1 MRLFNLLIAVVAFT
15 MVALAQETPTKPV
28 PDTTVSTP
36 EAEQQALQA
45 QKKAAERQKR
55 LALQKKQEIEEQK
68 RVMEQERKDAEAK
81 AQRENQERERE
92 RADRTFRLIAVI
104 LAIFLSVIT
113 CVTSGLAW
121 RFFSQARQLRDRF
134 AGITDIEKE
143 LLYAGQKLEALKQ
156 ERELIVEENDD
167 RRSKLNAEY
176 DEGLTTYKRLQH
188 EVQLLEEN
196 LEDISFGL
204 YKPHFSFGT
213 PDEYKAAL
221 VTVRDKARAAIKEG
235 QAAVCP
241 ISWTVGNNAR
251 EGAKMVKHNAKL
263 MLRAFNGE
271 CEAALADVSW
281 NNVTRMEERIR
292 KAFEA
297 INKLG
302 EVLQLSITP
311 SYLQLKL
318 DELHLAFEYEQK
330 KYQER
335 EEQRRVREE
344 KREDE
349 RAAREIE
356 QAREDAEREE
366 ARFQK
371 AIEKAR
377 EEAAKA
383 TGMQLQKLTDQI
395 SSFEAKLD
403 EARKKKER
411 AISRAEITKSGFVYV
426 ISNIGSFGERVVKIG
441 MTRRMEPMERVYELG
456 SASVP
461 FPFDV
466 HAMIYTDN
474 APDLENALHQQ
485 FEARRINL
493 ANPRKEFYRGI
504 ELEEVESF
512 VHARGHSAQFIKDA
526 EAREYR
532 ETLAQT
538 NQNGAAPT
546 VSTEEFGEALFK

>member
-1 MRLFNLLIAVVAFT
+1 MSF
-15 MVALAQETPTKPV
+15 M
-28 PDTTVSTP
+28 TVSLTF
-36 EAEQQALQA
+36 LC
-45 QKKAAERQKR
+45 
-55 LALQKKQEIEEQK
+55 LA
-68 RVMEQERKDAEAK
+68 
-81 AQRENQERERE
+81 
-92 RADRTFRLIAVI
+92 
-104 LAIFLSVIT
+104 T
-113 CVTSGLAW
+113 CFTTGLAW
-121 RFFSQARQLRDRF
+121 NIFTKYRQVRNRF

-143 LLYAGQKLEALKQ
+143 LSYAAQKLDSLKQ
-156 ERELIVEENDD
+156 ERELIFKENDD
-167 RRSKLNAEY
+167 RRSKLQTEY
-176 DEGLTTYKRLQH
+176 EEALSTYKRLKQ

-204 YKPHFSFGT
+204 YKPHFTFAT
-213 PDEYKAAL
+213 PDGFKVAL
-221 VTVRDKARAAIKEG
+221 VAARDKARAAIKEG

-281 NNVTRMEERIR
+281 NNITRMEERIR

-302 EVLQLSITP
+302 DVLQLTITV

-318 DELHLAFEYEQK
+318 DELRLTFEYEQK
-330 KYQER
+330 KYRER

-344 KREDE
+344 QREDE

-366 ARFQK
+366 TRFQK
-371 AIEKAR
+371 ALEKAR

-383 TGMQLQKLTDQI
+383 TGLQLQKLTDQI

-426 ISNIGSFGERVVKIG
+426 ISNIGSFGSGLSRSE
-441 MTRRMEPMERVYELG
+441 
-456 SASVP
+456 
-461 FPFDV
+461 
-466 HAMIYTDN
+466 
-474 APDLENALHQQ
+474 
-485 FEARRINL
+485 
-493 ANPRKEFYRGI
+493 
-504 ELEEVESF
+504 
-512 VHARGHSAQFIKDA
+512 
-526 EAREYR
+526 
-532 ETLAQT
+532 
-538 NQNGAAPT
+538 
-546 VSTEEFGEALFK
+546 

>member
-1 MRLFNLLIAVVAFT
+1 MIIA
-15 MVALAQETPTKPV
+15 L
-28 PDTTVSTP
+28 
-36 EAEQQALQA
+36 
-45 QKKAAERQKR
+45 
-55 LALQKKQEIEEQK
+55 
-68 RVMEQERKDAEAK
+68 
-81 AQRENQERERE
+81 
-92 RADRTFRLIAVI
+92 
-104 LAIFLSVIT
+104 IFLCVATCFIT
-113 CVTSGLAW
+113 GLAW
-121 RFFSQARQLRDRF
+121 KFFTTARQLRDRF

-143 LLYAGQKLEALKQ
+143 LLYAAQKLETLNQ
-156 ERELIVEENDD
+156 ERELIVTENDV
-167 RRSKLNAEY
+167 RRSKLKAEY
-176 DEGLTTYKRLQH
+176 DEALATYKRLKQ
-188 EVQLLEEN
+188 EVQLLEDN

-204 YKPHFSFGT
+204 YRPHFSFAT
-213 PDEYKAAL
+213 PDDYKAAL
-221 VTVRDKARAAIKEG
+221 VGVRDKARAAIKEG

-241 ISWTVGNNAR
+241 RSWSVEGDAR
-251 EGAKMVKHNAKL
+251 EGAKMVKKNIKL

-271 CEAALADVSW
+271 CEGAVADVSW

-302 EVLQLSITP
+302 EVLQVSITP

-335 EEQRRVREE
+335 EEQRRIREE
-344 KREDE
+344 MREEE

-356 QAREDAEREE
+356 QARKDAEQEE
-366 ARFQK
+366 VRFQK
-371 AIEKAR
+371 ALEKAR

-383 TGMQLQKLTDQI
+383 TGVQLQKLTDQI

-426 ISNIGSFGERVVKIG
+426 ISNIGSFGEKVVKIG

-474 APDLENALHQQ
+474 APDLETALHQK
-485 FEARRINL
+485 FEPHRINL
-493 ANPRKEFYRGI
+493 ANARKEFYRGI
-504 ELEEVESF
+504 EMEEVEAF
-512 VHARGHSAQFIKDA
+512 VRARGLSAQFIKEA

-532 ETLAQT
+532 ETMAQT
-538 NQNGAAPT
+538 SQSGAATEVPT
-546 VSTEEFGEALFK
+546 QEFSEVLFK

>member
-1 MRLFNLLIAVVAFT
+1 MTIA
-15 MVALAQETPTKPV
+15 L
-28 PDTTVSTP
+28 
-36 EAEQQALQA
+36 
-45 QKKAAERQKR
+45 
-55 LALQKKQEIEEQK
+55 
-68 RVMEQERKDAEAK
+68 
-81 AQRENQERERE
+81 
-92 RADRTFRLIAVI
+92 
-104 LAIFLSVIT
+104 IFLCATVCLT
-113 CVTSGLAW
+113 TGVAW
-121 RFFSQARQLRDRF
+121 HFFTNARQLRDRF

-143 LLYAGQKLEALKQ
+143 QLYAAQKLEALKQ
-156 ERELIVEENDD
+156 ERELAVKENDD
-167 RRSKLNAEY
+167 RRSKLKAEY
-176 DEGLTTYKRLQH
+176 DEALATYKRLKQ

-196 LEDISFGL
+196 LEDISFGV
-204 YKPHFSFGT
+204 YKPHFAFGA

-221 VTVRDKARAAIKEG
+221 VAVRDKARAAIKEG

-241 ISWTVGNNAR
+241 RSWSVEGDAR
-251 EGAKMVKHNAKL
+251 EGAKMVKKNIKL

-271 CEAALADVSW
+271 CEGALADVSW

-297 INKLG
+297 INTLG
-302 EVLQLSITP
+302 EVLLISITQ

-335 EEQRRVREE
+335 EEQRRIREE
-344 KREDE
+344 MREEE

-371 AIEKAR
+371 ALEKAR

-466 HAMIYTDN
+466 HAMIFTDN

-485 FEARRINL
+485 FESHRINL

-504 ELEEVESF
+504 ELDEIESF
-512 VHARGHSAQFIKDA
+512 VHARGCSAQFIKEA
-526 EAREYR
+526 ESREYR

-538 NQNGAAPT
+538 NQSGAAPE
-546 VSTEEFGEALFK
+546 VSTQEFSEVLFK

>member
-1 MRLFNLLIAVVAFT
+1 MIIA
-15 MVALAQETPTKPV
+15 L
-28 PDTTVSTP
+28 
-36 EAEQQALQA
+36 
-45 QKKAAERQKR
+45 
-55 LALQKKQEIEEQK
+55 
-68 RVMEQERKDAEAK
+68 
-81 AQRENQERERE
+81 
-92 RADRTFRLIAVI
+92 
-104 LAIFLSVIT
+104 IFLSVAVCLT
-113 CVTSGLAW
+113 TGLAW
-121 RFFSQARQLRDRF
+121 NFFTNARQLRDRF

-143 LLYAGQKLEALKQ
+143 LLYAGQKLDTLKQ
-156 ERELIVEENDD
+156 EWDLIVKENDD
-167 RRSKLNAEY
+167 RRSKLKAEY
-176 DEGLTTYKRLQH
+176 DEALLTYKRLKQ
-188 EVQLLEEN
+188 EVQLLEDN

-204 YKPHFSFGT
+204 YKPHFAFGT
-213 PDEYKAAL
+213 PDDFKAAL
-221 VTVRDKARAAIKEG
+221 VAVRDKARAAIKEG

-241 ISWTVGNNAR
+241 KSWTVEGSTT
-251 EGAKMVKHNAKL
+251 EGAKMVKRNIKL

-271 CEAALADVSW
+271 CEGAVADVSW
-281 NNVTRMEERIR
+281 NNIARMEERIR
-292 KAFEA
+292 KAFDA

-302 EVLQLSITP
+302 EVLQMSITP
-311 SYLQLKL
+311 SYLQLRL
-318 DELHLAFEYEQK
+318 DELHLAFEYDQK

-344 KREDE
+344 MREEE

-356 QAREDAEREE
+356 QAREEAEREE

-371 AIEKAR
+371 ALEKAR

-426 ISNIGSFGERVVKIG
+426 ISNIGSFGEKVVKIG

-474 APDLENALHQQ
+474 APDLETALHQK
-485 FEARRINL
+485 FEPHRINL
-493 ANPRKEFYRGI
+493 ANARKEFYQGV
-504 ELEEVESF
+504 EMEEIESF
-512 VHARGHSAQFIKDA
+512 VHARGLSAQFIREA

-532 ETLAQT
+532 ETMAHL
-538 NQNGAAPT
+538 NQSGAAPEVT
-546 VSTEEFGEALFK
+546 QEFSEVLFK